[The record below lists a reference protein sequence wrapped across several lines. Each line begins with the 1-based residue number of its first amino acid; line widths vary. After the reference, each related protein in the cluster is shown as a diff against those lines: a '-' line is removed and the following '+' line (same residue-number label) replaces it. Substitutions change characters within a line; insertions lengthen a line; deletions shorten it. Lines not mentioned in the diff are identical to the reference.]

1 MSESNKPKATTN
13 LSIGYHNIEGK
24 HSFLHGCKLNNHLN
38 FINDIEILAETWAE
52 CDNCKN
58 NIVINY
64 SLLKAIEPQKT
75 KGCKKGRK
83 SGGILL
89 YCKSYLKPFVKILK
103 SSPTHIWFEINKSL
117 FYNIPKNVRIC
128 SLYSPPESSNYYT
141 DDFWDE
147 LQTDI
152 LDLTTNNTP
161 FLLIGDINARTGE
174 TSDFAHSDNL
184 NINYS
189 PTRCVIESKR
199 KNCDKLTNN
208 KGLKLIDICKC
219 YDMQIANGR
228 FIGDCWGN
236 FTHHNKNKGESTVDL
251 AVISDN
257 LFPLTRRF

>member
-89 YCKSYLKPFVKILK
+89 YCKSYLKPFIKILK
-103 SSPTHIWFEINKSL
+103 SCPTHIWFEIDKNL
-117 FYNIPKNVRIC
+117 FYNIPKNVRYAPCILPQNHQTTTQT
-128 SLYSPPESSNYYT
+128 SRTSDVALNISNINFLGHRAKNYYK
-141 DDFWDE
+141 
-147 LQTDI
+147 
-152 LDLTTNNTP
+152 
-161 FLLIGDINARTGE
+161 
-174 TSDFAHSDNL
+174 
-184 NINYS
+184 
-189 PTRCVIESKR
+189 KR
-199 KNCDKLTNN
+199 EK
-208 KGLKLIDICKC
+208 
-219 YDMQIANGR
+219 
-228 FIGDCWGN
+228 
-236 FTHHNKNKGESTVDL
+236 
-251 AVISDN
+251 
-257 LFPLTRRF
+257 